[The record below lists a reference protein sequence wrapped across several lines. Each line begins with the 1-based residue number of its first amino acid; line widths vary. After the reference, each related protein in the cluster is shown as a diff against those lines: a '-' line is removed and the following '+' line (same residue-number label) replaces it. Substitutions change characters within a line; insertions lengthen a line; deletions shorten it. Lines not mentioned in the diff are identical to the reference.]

1 MYIVLRTPTVEEG
14 DLKRY
19 LSRLSLSLECH
30 AVGQQLVKPSDS
42 SQPPQAKEAKELLV
56 SETIS
61 VTDDPLIC
69 ATEIQSEEETE
80 SVQYIYILWKVTV
93 PIGQPPVFQY

>member
-1 MYIVLRTPTVEEG
+1 LVDVYVVLRTPAVEEG
-14 DLKRY
+14 DLKSY

-30 AVGQQLVKPSDS
+30 AVGQQLVKPSDA
-42 SQPPQAKEAKELLV
+42 SQPAQARETKELLV
-56 SETIS
+56 SDTIS

-80 SVQYIYILWKVTV
+80 SIQYIYIFWKAIV
-93 PIGQPPVFQY
+93 PIGP